1 MISSKRHNVD
11 LKSQKTPSAAFRVIK
26 MRGSKTMTVR
36 ELQDKIIKLKKE
48 TNTAILAHCYQAREI
63 CEIADFVGDS
73 YKLSVDAKNIA
84 EENILFCGVH
94 FMAETAKM
102 LSPQKRVFLSNRH
115 AGCPMAEQMDREMI
129 SAVREMEPDRTVV
142 AYINTTAALKTVCD
156 VCVTSSSALRIVRA
170 LDTDKI
176 LFIPDCNLGDYIKRQ
191 CPEKDIKLLQGG
203 CPTHARITPK
213 EVLAAKEEHPDA
225 LFLVH
230 PECTPKVVELADYV
244 GSTTGIMDY
253 AKKSDKKEF
262 IIGTENSIVEHLQY
276 DCPGKKFY
284 PVSRDLVCHNMKLT
298 TLPDIYNTLVSIG
311 GGDGDAFEILMDDE
325 LIAQARKC
333 IDEMIRLGG

>member
-11 LKSQKTPSAAFRVIK
+11 LKSQETPSAAFLVTK

-176 LFIPDCNLGDYIKRQ
+176 LFIPDCNLGDYIKKQ

-203 CPTHARITPK
+203 CPTHARITVK

-298 TLPDIYNTLVSIG
+298 TLPDIYNTLVGIG
-311 GGDGDAFEILMDDE
+311 GGDGDAFDILMDDE

>member
-1 MISSKRHNVD
+1 
-11 LKSQKTPSAAFRVIK
+11 
-26 MRGSKTMTVR
+26 MTVR

-48 TNTAILAHCYQAREI
+48 TNTAVLAHCYQAREI

-73 YKLSVDAKNIA
+73 YKLSVDAKSVS
-84 EENILFCGVH
+84 EENIIFCGVH

-102 LSPQKRVFLSNRH
+102 LSPQKHVYLSSKH
-115 AGCPMAEQMDREMI
+115 AGCPMAEQMDRDMI
-129 SAVREMEPDRTVV
+129 SAIRAQEPDRTVV

-156 VCVTSSSALRIVRA
+156 VCVTSSSALKIVKA
-170 LDTDKI
+170 LDSDKI
-176 LFIPDCNLGDYIKRQ
+176 LFIPDCNLGDYIKKQ
-191 CPEKDIKLLQGG
+191 CPDKDIKLLQGG
-203 CPTHARITPK
+203 CPTHARITVN
-213 EVLAAKEEHPDA
+213 EVVKAKEEHPNA

-253 AKKSDKKEF
+253 AKKSESKEF

-276 DCPGKKFY
+276 DCPEKSFY
-284 PVSRDLVCHNMKLT
+284 PVSRDLVCNNMKLT
-298 TLPDIYNTLVSIG
+298 TLPDVYNTLLAISG
-311 GGDGDAFEILMDDE
+311 EDRDACEILMSDE